1 VKRHLTLPVVVLAV
15 MATAFVVLPQFL
27 GGKVNTLS
35 VYTIM
40 QTFADYGL
48 VALAVGLGMILAEY
62 DLSAAAVFGLGGLLA
77 VETGSGS
84 PMLGIAVAAAAGLLN
99 GAIQGGIMARW
110 RMRSV
115 EVTLGGL
122 LIVSGLTLVIAKQK
136 TVIYDRL
143 DVSTNLNQRILEVF
157 SPRSLIVLA
166 VFIAAALVLSLT
178 RWGRDIRATGGD
190 RRSARLTG
198 VPVTRTIVGVFAV
211 GSLVAAFG
219 GAFYGLG
226 VGSVAPDVGLN
237 PLVFA
242 TIASILGGVTLS
254 GGRGSPLG
262 IAAGVV
268 SFATLQQTLVTVNA
282 PPYMTALITGGLLI
296 LVTLATAPDIGRLGA
311 AAARLRFQ
319 FTRQRTPSAVGVGE
333 VGSGKDAGASLPAE
347 KNRQRRDG

>member
-1 VKRHLTLPVVVLAV
+1 MARPRLSLPVVILAV
-15 MATAFVVLPQFL
+15 MAAAFVVLPQFL
-27 GGKVNTLS
+27 GGKVNTVS
-35 VYTIM
+35 VYTIL

-77 VETGSGS
+77 VETGTGS
-84 PMLGIAVAAAAGLLN
+84 PALGILVASGAGLLI

-166 VFIAAALVLSLT
+166 VFIVVALVIGLT
-178 RWGRDIRATGGD
+178 RFGRDVRATGGD
-190 RRSARLTG
+190 RRSAQLTG
-198 VPVTRTIVGVFAV
+198 VPVTRTVIGVFAV
-211 GSLVAAFG
+211 GSFVAALG

-242 TIASILGGVTLS
+242 TIAAILGGVTLS
-254 GGRGSPLG
+254 GGKGSPLG

-268 SFATLQQTLVTVNA
+268 SFATLQQTLTTVNA

-296 LVTLATAPDIGRLGA
+296 LVTLATAPDLGRLGA
-311 AAARLRFQ
+311 AAGRLRWQ
-319 FTRQRTPSAVGVGE
+319 YLRSPSAASESLGAGE
-333 VGSGKDAGASLPAE
+333 AAASLPTPGG
-347 KNRQRRDG
+347 KDRQGGDG

>member
-1 VKRHLTLPVVVLAV
+1 VRRHLTLPVVVLAV

-84 PMLGIAVAAAAGLLN
+84 PVLGIAVAAAAGLMI
-99 GAIQGGIMARW
+99 GTIQGGIMARW

-166 VFIAAALVLSLT
+166 VFIAAALVLGLT

-198 VPVTRTIVGVFAV
+198 VPVTRTVVGVFAV

-242 TIASILGGVTLS
+242 TIAAILGGVTLS

-268 SFATLQQTLVTVNA
+268 SFATLQQTLTTVNA

-311 AAARLRFQ
+311 VAARLRFQ
-319 FTRQRTPSAVGVGE
+319 YTRMRTPSAAGVGE
-333 VGSGKDAGASLPAE
+333 VSSGKDAGPSLPE
-347 KNRQRRDG
+347 GKDRQRRDG